1 MRKMWNMVLLAAQE
15 YKQTLFSSRLVFLF
29 GSLIVA
35 YESAFGTLLELNTAT
50 GLSMHPFEPYLVLS
64 ARPISAL
71 LIPLMFVLLLSD
83 VPSVTSQGSFTM
95 IRTSRMRWFFGQ
107 LLAVIAMAFTYLMIL
122 LLFSIVVSWQTFE
135 ENVALFSNWS
145 PLMLDI
151 NKLFPDIYIQYSGYL
166 LSPETT
172 MQGYPC
178 AVLAHSLMLTL
189 LSIIIQGEML
199 IVFDLLGYKIVG
211 LISLIA
217 LNGIGCTFVAIT
229 HQTMW
234 LLPMAHTIFGLHFL
248 GASSKPI
255 MPLSYSYLYFAVWL
269 IVLSCIGLTLAK
281 KTAFHGKASFLA
293 QH

>member
-1 MRKMWNMVLLAAQE
+1 MRNMVLLAAQE
-15 YKQTLFSSRLVFLF
+15 YKQTFCSSRLIFLF

-35 YESAFGTLLELNTAT
+35 YESAFGSLLDLNTAT

-71 LIPLMFVLLLSD
+71 MIPLMFVLLLSD
-83 VPSVTSQGSFTM
+83 IPSVTSQGSFTV
-95 IRTSRMRWFFGQ
+95 IRTSRVRWFWGQ
-107 LLAVIAMAFTYLMIL
+107 MMAVIAMGFTYLMIL
-122 LLFSIVVSWQTFE
+122 LLFSIIVSWQTFDE
-135 ENVALFSNWS
+135 DVALFSNWS

-151 NKLFPDIYIQYSGYL
+151 NKLYPDIYNQYGGYL
-166 LSPETT
+166 LSAETT
-172 MQGYPC
+172 MQGYPY
-178 AVLAHSLMLTL
+178 AVLFHSLMLTL

-199 IVFDLLGYKIVG
+199 IVFDLLGHKIVG

-217 LNGIGCTFVAIT
+217 LNGLGCSFVAIR

-255 MPLSYSYLYFAVWL
+255 MPLSHSYLYFAVWL
-269 IVLSCIGLTLAK
+269 IILTCIGLTLAK
-281 KTAFHGKASFLA
+281 QTAFHGKSSFLA